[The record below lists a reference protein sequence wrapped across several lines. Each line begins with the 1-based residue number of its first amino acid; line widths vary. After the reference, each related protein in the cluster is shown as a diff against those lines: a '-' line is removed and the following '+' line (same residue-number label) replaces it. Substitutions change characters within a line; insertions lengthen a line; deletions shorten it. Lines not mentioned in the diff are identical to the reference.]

1 MYSAPTA
8 SMTAFVAGKFRVQN
22 MSQKK
27 SQKTS
32 SMCIVSRKEFL
43 MGNGVFTQIDDS
55 GEYAGL
61 FPSAEAIHQ
70 VDKINVHV
78 SNGLKYR

>member
-1 MYSAPTA
+1 
-8 SMTAFVAGKFRVQN
+8 
-22 MSQKK
+22 
-27 SQKTS
+27 
-32 SMCIVSRKEFL
+32 